1 MSKRAFCFLLTL
13 LMTTSIF
20 FFSVNAAFAEEL
32 TEPEI
37 KATATEAPST
47 VTATDATG
55 TSTGASQ
62 PSSAPEPTVSK
73 ARFPVLT
80 VNAISNY
87 FGKAYA
93 EYNEY
98 TKEVTVTYMLKA
110 SKRLVTVG
118 WKLTYDS
125 SILSVDPEKNLKNT
139 ICPII
144 KDNCAVSFDEEGVVR
159 YCATDLKM
167 FDFTATE
174 STFAQIVFDVTDLTV
189 NDSEI
194 TKVDLSVED
203 LWVSEPDPVNGQSVK
218 GKERVLVANGK
229 EIENKKTDAVL
240 VSKVTSLT
248 PSTFSEPDLSGA
260 TPDEALTT
268 APVTQPTTV
277 QPTTSA
283 PVVKAPKKQPPAK
296 TDSVLVPTGE
306 WYIALLILLLM
317 FICSIVLFILRKRD
331 IYNNL

>member
-1 MSKRAFCFLLTL
+1 MSKKALCFLLTF
-13 LMTTSIF
+13 LMTTSILF
-20 FFSVNAAFAEEL
+20 ASVFSAFGEEL
-32 TEPEI
+32 TEP
-37 KATATEAPST
+37 ST
-47 VTATDATG
+47 VSASVEPSASYDP
-55 TSTGASQ
+55 SQ
-62 PSSAPEPTVSK
+62 PGSVPETTVSK
-73 ARFPVLT
+73 ARYPVLT

-98 TKEVTVTYMLKA
+98 TKEVTVSYMLKA
-110 SKRLVTVG
+110 SKCLVAAG

-125 SILSVDPEKNLKNT
+125 AVLSVDPEKNSKES

-144 KDNCAVSFDEEGVVR
+144 KDDCAVSFEDGVVT

-167 FDFTATE
+167 FDFTTVE
-174 STFAQIVFDVTDLTV
+174 SPFAQIVFDVADLTV

-203 LWVSEPDPVNGQSVK
+203 LIISEPDPVTGQALAS
-218 GKERVLVANGK
+218 KECVLVANGK
-229 EIENKKTDAVL
+229 EKSNKRTNSVL

-248 PSTFSEPDLSGA
+248 KSTFSEPDLSGA
-260 TPDEALTT
+260 TPDQALTT
-268 APVTQPTTV
+268 EPETQPTTV
-277 QPTTSA
+277 QPTTAA
-283 PVVKAPKKQPPAK
+283 PVIVSENKQPPEK

-317 FICSIVLFILRKRD
+317 FISSTVLLILRKRD